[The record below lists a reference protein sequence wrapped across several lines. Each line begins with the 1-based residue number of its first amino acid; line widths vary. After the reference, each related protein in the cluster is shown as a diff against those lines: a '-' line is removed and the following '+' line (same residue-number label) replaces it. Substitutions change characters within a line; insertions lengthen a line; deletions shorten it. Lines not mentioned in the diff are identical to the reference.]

1 VKEQRVKEPKPIEVN
16 REEEYRVKN
25 KRREFEKYKRISK

>member
-25 KRREFEKYKRISK
+25 KREFEKYKRISK